1 MTRNN
6 HGQGRSKDSIPRS
19 YMNGAYTHEEASSNS
34 ETVIRRKSGN
44 ANALQL
50 TNINANVAND
60 ANDTSMVDGSV
71 GGGCGGVGDTGGGGG
86 GGGLGANNT
95 SANSPSTSLMDFD
108 DFLPLIGEFGRYQ
121 KCLFLCMI
129 PFAFFV
135 AFVYFSQIFLTI
147 LPDQHWCTVPEL
159 QDLPLA
165 KQ

>member
-1 MTRNN
+1 MTRND
-6 HGQGRSKDSIPRS
+6 HVQGRSKDTNVRHS
-19 YMNGAYTHEEASSNS
+19 YMNGAYAHEEASSNG

-44 ANALQL
+44 ASALQL
-50 TNINANVAND
+50 TNINANVANV
-60 ANDTSMVDGSV
+60 ANDTSMVDGSIGV
-71 GGGCGGVGDTGGGGG
+71 GGGGDAAGGGNGS
-86 GGGLGANNT
+86 NNA
-95 SANSPSTSLMDFD
+95 SGNSPSASLMDFD

-147 LPDQHWCTVPEL
+147 LPDEHWCTVPEL